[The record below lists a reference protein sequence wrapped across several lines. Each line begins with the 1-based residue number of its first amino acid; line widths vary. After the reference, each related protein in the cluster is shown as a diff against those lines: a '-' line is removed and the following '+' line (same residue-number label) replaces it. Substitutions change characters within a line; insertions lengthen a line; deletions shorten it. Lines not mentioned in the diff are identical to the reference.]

1 MLKWLTLP
9 IIASSIA
16 LEGVPVS
23 SQEEGQS
30 HQRII
35 LRISLKKSSGFMGQE
50 SGFMGQG
57 VSGSSA
63 QYGKY
68 LELWYTRQDSNLRH
82 PASKAGALSS

>member
-1 MLKWLTLP
+1 
-9 IIASSIA
+9 
-16 LEGVPVS
+16 
-23 SQEEGQS
+23 
-30 HQRII
+30 
-35 LRISLKKSSGFMGQE
+35 MGQE

-82 PASKAGALSS
+82 PASKAGALSSWATGAHN